1 MSLAN
6 NVVFYV
12 IALIGGLTIR
22 IVRTGGLRPP
32 WVDENKVIH
41 LGFFDIFL
49 YSLAA
54 MFFFFLEYGTDA
66 DIEAETMFASY
77 ALGLLGKGIIELI
90 ETTARAR
97 GLIVKIA

>member
-1 MSLAN
+1 MSFAN
-6 NVVFYV
+6 NFVFYV
-12 IALIGGLTIR
+12 IALLGGLTIR
-22 IVRTGGLRPP
+22 IARTGGLRPP

-54 MFFFFLEYGTDA
+54 MFFFFLEYGTEA
-66 DIEAETMFASY
+66 DIEAETMFVSY
-77 ALGLLGKGIIELI
+77 ALGLLGKGVIELI
-90 ETTARAR
+90 ETTARAK